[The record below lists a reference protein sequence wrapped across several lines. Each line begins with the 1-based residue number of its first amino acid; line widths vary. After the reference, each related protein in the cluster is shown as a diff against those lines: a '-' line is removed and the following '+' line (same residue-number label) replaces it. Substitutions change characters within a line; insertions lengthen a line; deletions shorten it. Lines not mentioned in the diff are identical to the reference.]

1 MAEYALL
8 HIRQGARMKP
18 TAKKSTVT
26 RIRPSRQPRGMS
38 AAEWEA
44 RCELAAAFRMAA
56 SLGWTDFLGTHFSL
70 RVPGTADQFI
80 INPYGLLFEEITA
93 SALVK
98 VDTGG
103 NKLSESPYE
112 VNRAGF
118 VIHSAVHMGAKDA
131 HCVMHCHT
139 TAGVGV
145 AAQKQGLLPITQM
158 ALTIWGE
165 VRYHDYE
172 GVADNE
178 DERTRLV
185 EDLGDGTMMFLRNHG
200 TLTVG
205 ANVGEAFAR
214 MNRIERACR
223 FQLAALTGGAEPN
236 LIPQEVVDYTAQ
248 QGREINNAGRAAG
261 GKLLW
266 SALVRKLDREDPG
279 YRM

>member
-1 MAEYALL
+1 
-8 HIRQGARMKP
+8 MKS

-26 RIRPSRQPRGMS
+26 RIRPNRVPKGMS
-38 AAEWEA
+38 AAEWDA

-56 SLGWTDFLGTHFSL
+56 RLGWTDFLGTHFSL
-70 RVPGTADQFI
+70 RVPGTEDQFL

-93 SALVK
+93 SSLIK
-98 VDTGG
+98 VDTEGA
-103 NKLSESPYE
+103 KLSESPYE

-118 VIHSAVHMGAKDA
+118 VIHSAVHMGAPEA

-139 TAGVGV
+139 LAGVGV
-145 AAQKQGLLPITQM
+145 ASQKQGLLPLTQM
-158 ALTIWGE
+158 ALTAWSD

-185 EDLGDGTMMFLRNHG
+185 EDLGNGTMLILRNHG

-205 ANVGEAFAR
+205 ATVGEAFAR

-236 LIPQEVVDYTAQ
+236 VIPREVVDYTAQ
-248 QGREINNAGRAAG
+248 QGKELSRTGRAAG

-266 SALVRKLDREDPG
+266 EALLRKLDREDPG
-279 YRM
+279 YRC

>member
-1 MAEYALL
+1 
-8 HIRQGARMKP
+8 MKSVP
-18 TAKKSTVT
+18 RKSTVT
-26 RIRPSRQPRGMS
+26 RLRPNRNPLGVGQS
-38 AAEWEA
+38 EWDA
-44 RCELAAAFRMAA
+44 RCQLAAAFRLADN
-56 SLGWTDFLGTHFSL
+56 LGWSDFLGTHFSL
-70 RVPGTADQFI
+70 RVPGTRDQFL
-80 INPYGLLFEEITA
+80 INPYGLLFSEITA
-93 SALVK
+93 SSLLK
-98 VDTGG
+98 VDMDG
-103 NKLSESPYE
+103 NVLTESPYE
-112 VNRAGF
+112 MNRAGF
-118 VIHSAVHMGAKDA
+118 VIHSAVHMGADEA

-145 AAQKQGLLPITQM
+145 ASQKQGLLPITQM

-165 VRYHDYE
+165 LRYHDYE

-178 DERTRLV
+178 DERARIV
-185 EDLGDGTMMFLRNHG
+185 EDLGDGTMMLLRNHG

-223 FQLAALTGGAEPN
+223 FQLAALSGGAEPN
-236 LIPQEVVDYTAQ
+236 LIPKEVVDYTAQ

-279 YRM
+279 YRQ